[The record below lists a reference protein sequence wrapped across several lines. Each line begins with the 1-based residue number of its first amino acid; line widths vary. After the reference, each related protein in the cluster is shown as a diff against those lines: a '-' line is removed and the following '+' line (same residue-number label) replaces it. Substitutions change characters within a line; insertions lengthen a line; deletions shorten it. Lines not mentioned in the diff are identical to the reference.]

1 LVRCP
6 TEMAFALPPEP
17 PNMIPDYVPDAIWNN
32 PPGVPEGRRAQ
43 EFRMALVLLRERAK
57 FESSPWYPYLRQ
69 LPDDYDLLGEW
80 TPPQLAELRS
90 PSLVAAAESQREEN
104 AAAHAA
110 ASLAKTPCGSLT
122 PAAMT
127 WGLNTVR
134 SRMFMGPYP
143 TEGPAPY
150 PARASVVVPS
160 PAASSTRRREGI
172 LVLPLLDGFNHA
184 PEREGA
190 TRLAHRDGAFELRA
204 NRDFEPGDEATIC
217 YGKLAND
224 ELLLR
229 FGFCV
234 DDSVDECVPLPGCA
248 QEIEAL
254 LPDSARACHLQKIG
268 LDAALRNARL
278 DKDGMASPN
287 LLWALRAALASEE
300 EYESAGGAMGFRVN
314 RGGPARLAAEA
325 ALAAAC
331 EEEMR
336 ALGGDASM
344 EEDITQLEAAS
355 KVLSEFEAECAPCD
369 EDDEECVEPDPE
381 RCGAEGEEGNSPGF
395 LRRLVLALSFRV
407 GRKRILQVALR
418 RYGGQRA

>member
-1 LVRCP
+1 MRCP

-17 PNMIPDYVPDAIWNN
+17 PNMIPDYVPDAIWKN

-122 PAAMT
+122 PEAMT

-160 PAASSTRRREGI
+160 PTSSSTRRPEGI

-254 LPDSARACHLQKIG
+254 LPDSARACDLQKIG
-268 LDAALRNARL
+268 LDAAVRNARL

-300 EYESAGGAMGFRVN
+300 EYENAGGAMGFRVN

-381 RCGAEGEEGNSPGF
+381 RCGAEGEEGNSPSF

-407 GRKRILQVALR
+407 GRKRILQAALR